1 VRIGRWRILVL
12 GMLVAVTAFP
22 GRSESGNV
30 SWRRLSQEPILSPG
44 SESWQ
49 SVGTFNPAVVER
61 DGKFVMLYRAQ
72 DASGTSRLGYAE
84 SKDGIHFKRNSDP

>member
-1 VRIGRWRILVL
+1 MRIGRWRILVL

-72 DASGTSRLGYAE
+72 DASGTSGLVTPRA
-84 SKDGIHFKRNSDP
+84 KDGIHFTRNSDP